1 MTQNGRVRVAV
12 DAMGGDYA
20 PEEVVKGAV
29 LAARKGDV
37 EILLVGST
45 KILESE

>member
-1 MTQNGRVRVAV
+1 MVSEIDKAARLTRVAI

-29 LAARKGDV
+29 LAMQKAGGTR
-37 EILLVGST
+37 
-45 KILESE
+45 